1 MIYVGPIERYRG
13 TPYSSVFA
21 DGDEEL
27 RKFHTRV
34 KQIHPLLGNPK
45 VDDYG
50 FYRFNVSEVAR
61 PTVVKLGAAEVTIDT
76 LLRHQQRSKVMRTFS
91 PVADTRT
98 EFDPS
103 GSQWTQ
109 LIDGSAF
116 DFSKFRHDLSTLR
129 PRHIIKTLSQINRFN
144 GATKFAYSVCQHSVL
159 TSEIARILGA
169 SMETQLL
176 ALLHDVHE
184 IAVGDVITPY
194 KQIVAYRAQ
203 EIESQADLVL
213 LPIMGVNPARVTTGQ
228 WEVVKRADLIAL
240 RIEYEQLCP
249 KRHKWNAF
257 NNFVM
262 PAGIAHIKI
271 KEMTPKAAAKR
282 FETRHKSLLKKMN
295 IDIQEAA

>member
-1 MIYVGPIERYRG
+1 MIYIGPIERYMG

-21 DGDEEL
+21 DGDVEL
-27 RKFHTRV
+27 RAFHDRLVDVHPRV
-34 KQIHPLLGNPK
+34 GAPK
-45 VDDYG
+45 TDSYG
-50 FYRFNVSEVAR
+50 FFRFNVSERVRAS
-61 PTVVKLGAAEVTIDT
+61 VIKLGAAEVSMDT
-76 LLRHQQRSKVMRTFS
+76 LLRHQQRAKIMRTFS
-91 PVADTRT
+91 PVPDART

-116 DFSKFRHDLSTLR
+116 DFSKFRHDLKTLR

-144 GATKFAYSVCQHSVL
+144 GATKFAYSVAQHSVL
-159 TSEIARILGA
+159 TADIARVLGA
-169 SMETQLL
+169 SVETQLL

-213 LPIMGVNPARVTTGQ
+213 LPIMGVTPAHTTTGQ
-228 WEVVKRADLIAL
+228 WEVVKRADLVAL

-262 PAGIAHIKI
+262 PKGLDGVKI
-271 KEMTPKAAAKR
+271 KELSPKSAARR
-282 FETRHKSLLKKMN
+282 FETRHRSLLNKLN
-295 IDIQEAA
+295 INIQEAA